1 MDLDE
6 IGGGGKTLGDL
17 DEFGGDKNPEKLD
30 EIEGG
35 KTMGKGTKGG
45 KILGAVDEV
54 GRRGKTLGELDEI
67 EGGKTLGMG
76 TK

>member
-1 MDLDE
+1 
-6 IGGGGKTLGDL
+6 
-17 DEFGGDKNPEKLD
+17 
-30 EIEGG
+30 
-35 KTMGKGTKGG
+35 MGKGTKGG